1 MGVYSF
7 PKSIYLKFIYSQNLI
22 FPTSGQCFSH
32 LLENPSLSLTN
43 PYLTPTPTNIEE
55 CTPMQD
61 SVCTRQVSVKL
72 SLFFGDSPTVA
83 SNRGTETV
91 NSTQNW
97 DSDCDCN
104 RDCDRYQFL
113 YRQTMAVIDD
123 VEFYINGFVLLA
135 TSIFGIIGN
144 FISILILQRK
154 RSNLKFNPTFS
165 QLITWS
171 ALIDTISLVKKIYQ
185 FEK

>member
-1 MGVYSF
+1 
-7 PKSIYLKFIYSQNLI
+7 
-22 FPTSGQCFSH
+22 
-32 LLENPSLSLTN
+32 
-43 PYLTPTPTNIEE
+43 
-55 CTPMQD
+55 
-61 SVCTRQVSVKL
+61 
-72 SLFFGDSPTVA
+72 
-83 SNRGTETV
+83 
-91 NSTQNW
+91 
-97 DSDCDCN
+97 
-104 RDCDRYQFL
+104 
-113 YRQTMAVIDD
+113 MAVIDD